1 MSRATAAERVERI
14 LSVLPWIVEEQG
26 ATVTQVCE
34 RFQLTERELIG
45 DLDLL
50 MYEVGIHPF
59 TPDARV
65 DVLFE
70 DDRIYVTLGDYFR
83 RPLRLSHE
91 EAVALFAAGT
101 ALLDRADPDPTLQRA
116 VGKLGD
122 ALGSGT
128 AEAVGVSLG
137 DADPV
142 VLAAVQDAARDH
154 RRVAIDYWSFGR
166 DVVTHREVDPR
177 RVVAED
183 GHWYLFG
190 WCHLA
195 GAPRSFRVDRIASV
209 GATEVRFD
217 PDGQEDGAGF
227 DLSAAD
233 RTVELV
239 VAPADAWVADMYP
252 TVESEVLADGRMR
265 IVLQVTATPWLERLL
280 LRLGPDATGR
290 DLDDGRDLAGLA
302 ARAAGR
308 VLSRY
313 TGAGPVPPVAE

>member
-1 MSRATAAERVERI
+1 M
-14 LSVLPWIVEEQG
+14 
-26 ATVTQVCE
+26 
-34 RFQLTERELIG
+34 
-45 DLDLL
+45 
-50 MYEVGIHPF
+50 
-59 TPDARV
+59 
-65 DVLFE
+65 
-70 DDRIYVTLGDYFR
+70 
-83 RPLRLSHE
+83 
-91 EAVALFAAGT
+91 
-101 ALLDRADPDPTLQRA
+101 
-116 VGKLGD
+116 
-122 ALGSGT
+122 
-128 AEAVGVSLG
+128 
-137 DADPV
+137 
-142 VLAAVQDAARDH
+142 
-154 RRVAIDYWSFGR
+154 
-166 DVVTHREVDPR
+166 
-177 RVVAED
+177 
-183 GHWYLFG
+183 
-190 WCHLA
+190 
-195 GAPRSFRVDRIASV
+195 
-209 GATEVRFD
+209 RFD